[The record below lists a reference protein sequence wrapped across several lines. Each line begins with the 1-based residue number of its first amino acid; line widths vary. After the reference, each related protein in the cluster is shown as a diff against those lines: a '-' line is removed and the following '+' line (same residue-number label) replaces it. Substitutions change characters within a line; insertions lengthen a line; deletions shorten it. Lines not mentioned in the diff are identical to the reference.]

1 MDLYTRELYTRK
13 VGCIIYATGQEK
25 EEAAESYP
33 ETEAVI
39 HHWLSHRGS
48 YLPLPI
54 FLSLSLLEPLPL
66 SVRPS
71 CERSRYAP
79 SRMPCHPGEKNNIS
93 LWNISNSMI
102 ATFIYTRP
110 LGRVMACGSLRLL
123 ALRFFLFA
131 RLPYTRGH
139 ACTCTRG
146 LLHRTEKRVAEQRPT
161 AVFIT
166 RRETRRGGGC
176 VKFAQTNRR
185 WRRCRRFVDG
195 RSRRHSTTAS
205 VTKYFN

>member
-1 MDLYTRELYTRK
+1 MDLYTRESGK

-48 YLPLPI
+48 YRYLS
-54 FLSLSLLEPLPL
+54 FSLSLLEPLPL